1 MKKSSDKGKKSLVNY
16 LSLYDMKNAQQED
29 SYKDFHALILYRILG
44 YKSALLYRD
53 GALLCL

>member
-1 MKKSSDKGKKSLVNY
+1 MKKSSDNGKKSLVNY
-16 LSLYDMKNAQQED
+16 LSLYNMKNAQQD
-29 SYKDFHALILYRILG
+29 SHRDFHALILYRIPR